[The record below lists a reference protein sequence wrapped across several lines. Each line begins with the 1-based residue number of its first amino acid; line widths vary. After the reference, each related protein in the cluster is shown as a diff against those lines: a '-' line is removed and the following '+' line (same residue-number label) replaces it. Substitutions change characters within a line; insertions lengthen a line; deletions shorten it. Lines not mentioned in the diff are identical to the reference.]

1 MEKIIFEDLP
11 STKTPLN
18 SENLNKIQDNV
29 ETFIDEVQ
37 VNIDKKID
45 ELEININS
53 TSEFLQPT
61 ILYESSTGQNSG
73 TIDLNDSVT
82 NYKRIKIF
90 YFDGDGV
97 YSSTEVY
104 DVNGKTISLESL
116 KHGKDGQ
123 YAIIIYMQ
131 NVTVNNNQVNF
142 LTNGRA
148 LVINSN
154 GSIHSAGSMDTET
167 IYRIEGY
174 KY

>member
-18 SENLNKIQDNV
+18 AENLNKMQDNV

-37 VNIDKKID
+37 VNIDEKID
-45 ELEININS
+45 ELETNINF
-53 TSEFLQPT
+53 TLEFLQPT

-73 TIDLNDSVT
+73 TIELNDSVI
-82 NYKRIKIF
+82 NYKRIKFF

-104 DVNGKTISLESL
+104 DANTKTISLQSV
-116 KHGKDGQ
+116 KTGNDGQ

-131 NVTVNNNQVNF
+131 NITINNNKVSFDSNS
-142 LTNGRA
+142 RA
-148 LVINSN
+148 LVVNSN
-154 GSIHSAGSMDTET
+154 GSIHSAGKGTSET